1 MRAEGGKE
9 SSTASIVTE
18 SESQS
23 QFASDGAPQTPV
35 PESIALVRK
44 RHPIALLLV
53 LVLAAGTA
61 GSGSTAR
68 NGGATSQAYAIKVIV
83 PGQGGAATTPVAAPK
98 DSVAFGNASAYPSPD
113 VVSWG
118 SSVASASAS
127 PGETA
132 TASASAEVSTLSLF
146 GGEVTATSVR
156 GRVEATANTDGAT
169 GDFDGSGV
177 ATLVVQGQAV
187 SSDPGAHIPLGDWGS
202 AIVLAEGSAPADT
215 SFRGNVTALD
225 IRLTVDHGG
234 LPAGT
239 QILVGY
245 AEAAVTSPDQTSTTT
260 GPTTPVPA
268 PRSTKK
274 QPKPPEQPTGGPPI
288 IRQPPVGVKPK
299 LTKGRYVF
307 PVYGP
312 CSFTSTFAA
321 PRADTGWHHGE
332 DIFAALGAPL
342 LAVADGTVFSVGWN
356 DVGGYRLW
364 LRDRQGNQFYYAH
377 LSAFSPLAVNGAQV
391 KAGDVV
397 GFMGNSGDAQGTPYH
412 LHFEVHPVQMLYLGY
427 DGVIPPYPLLVA
439 WRRLDDIQFPDGT
452 GWAPAVPAGA
462 QAPKPGAIVLQVT
475 DISVAS
481 GLRPGSLARAFVAPV
496 SSEGDGAL
504 IRAFT
509 PPAIPDGGLRQGLR
523 PRGSD

>member
-1 MRAEGGKE
+1 VGKRL
-9 SSTASIVTE
+9 
-18 SESQS
+18 
-23 QFASDGAPQTPV
+23 
-35 PESIALVRK
+35 SIAL
-44 RHPIALLLV
+44 ALV
-53 LVLAAGTA
+53 PLALAPGLAGA
-61 GSGSTAR
+61 GSTAR
-68 NGGATSQAYAIKVIV
+68 DGGATAQSYAIRVIV
-83 PGQGGAATTPVAAPK
+83 PGQGGAATTAVAAPK
-98 DSVAFGNASAYPSPD
+98 DSVAFGSASAYPSSD

-118 SSVASASAS
+118 ASVASASAS
-127 PGETA
+127 PGQTA
-132 TASASAEVSTLSLF
+132 TASASAELSSLSLF
-146 GGEVTATSVR
+146 SGEVTATSIR
-156 GRVEATANTDGAT
+156 GRVEASANADGAS
-169 GDFDGSGV
+169 GDFDGSGIG
-177 ATLVVQGQAV
+177 TFVVLNQAV
-187 SSDPGAHIPLGDWGS
+187 SGEPGTRVALGDWGS
-202 AIVLAEGSAPADT
+202 AIVLAEGSAPAEK
-215 SFRGNVTALD
+215 SYRGNVTALD
-225 IRLTVDHGG
+225 IRLTADHGG

-245 AEAAVTSPDQTSTTT
+245 AEAAVSSPEPAPTKTT
-260 GPTTPVPA
+260 PATPVPSP
-268 PRSTKK
+268 PRSSKR
-274 QPKPPEQPTGGPPI
+274 QPKPPEQVPGVRPV

-312 CSFTSTFAA
+312 CSFTNTFAA

-377 LSAFSPLAVNGAQV
+377 LSAFSPLAQNGAQV

-412 LHFEVHPVQMLYLGY
+412 LHFEIHPVQMLYLAY
-427 DGVIPPYPLLVA
+427 DGVISPYPILVE
-439 WRRLDDIQFPDGT
+439 WRRVQDIEFPDGT
-452 GWAPAVPAGA
+452 GWAPTPPAGA
-462 QAPKPGAIVLQVT
+462 QAPRPGAIVLQVT

-509 PPAIPDGGLRQGLR
+509 PPVLPNGGLLQGAR
-523 PRGSD
+523 APGPGG

>member
-1 MRAEGGKE
+1 
-9 SSTASIVTE
+9 
-18 SESQS
+18 
-23 QFASDGAPQTPV
+23 
-35 PESIALVRK
+35 
-44 RHPIALLLV
+44 
-53 LVLAAGTA
+53 
-61 GSGSTAR
+61 
-68 NGGATSQAYAIKVIV
+68 VIV
-83 PGQGGAATTPVAAPK
+83 PGQNGAATTAVAAPK
-98 DSVAFGNASAYPSPD
+98 DSVAFGNASAYPSSD

-118 SSVASASAS
+118 ASVASASAS
-127 PGETA
+127 PGQTA
-132 TASASAEVSTLSLF
+132 TASASAEVSSLSLF
-146 GGEVTATSVR
+146 GGELTATSIR
-156 GRVEATANTDGAT
+156 GRVEATANATSAT

-187 SSDPGAHIPLGDWGS
+187 SAGAGERVALGDWGS
-202 AIVLAEGSAPADT
+202 AIVLAQGSAPAAT

-225 IRLTVDHGG
+225 IRLNADHGG

-245 AEAAVTSPDQTSTTT
+245 AEAAVTSPEPAPTTT
-260 GPTTPVPA
+260 TSPPTPFP
-268 PRSTKK
+268 PPPKGKK
-274 QPKPPEQPTGGPPI
+274 QPKPPEHVPGAPV
-288 IRQPPVGVKPK
+288 IRQPPAGLQPK

-312 CSFTSTFAA
+312 CSFTNTFAA

-332 DIFAALGAPL
+332 DIFAALGTPL

-391 KAGDVV
+391 KAGDVL

-412 LHFEVHPVQMLYLGY
+412 LHFEIHPVQLLYKGY
-427 DGVIPPYPLLVA
+427 DGVISPYPILIRWQRVE
-439 WRRLDDIQFPDGT
+439 DIQFPDGT
-452 GWAPAVPAGA
+452 GWAPPAPAGA

-481 GLRPGSLARAFVAPV
+481 GLRPGAVARAFIAPA

-509 PPAIPDGGLRQGLR
+509 PSVLPTEGLGQGLR
-523 PRGSD
+523 AQRGD

>member
-1 MRAEGGKE
+1 
-9 SSTASIVTE
+9 
-18 SESQS
+18 
-23 QFASDGAPQTPV
+23 
-35 PESIALVRK
+35 VRK
-44 RHPIALLLV
+44 RPPIAFLLV
-53 LVLAAGTA
+53 ALLAAATA
-61 GSGSTAR
+61 GAGSTAR
-68 NGGATSQAYAIKVIV
+68 NGGATSQAFAIKVIV
-83 PGQGGAATTPVAAPK
+83 PGQTGAATSAVAAPK
-98 DSVAFGNASAYPSPD
+98 DSVAFGNASAYPSAD

-127 PGETA
+127 PGQTA
-132 TASASAEVSTLSLF
+132 TASASAEVSSLSLF
-146 GGEVTATSVR
+146 GGEVTATSIR
-156 GRVEATANTDGAT
+156 GRVEATANDTSAK

-177 ATLVVQGQAV
+177 ATLVVLGQAV
-187 SSDPGAHIPLGDWGS
+187 SAGPGERVALGDWGS
-202 AIVLAEGSAPADT
+202 AIVLAEGSAPAEK

-225 IRLTVDHGG
+225 IHLNADHGG

-245 AEAAVTSPDQTSTTT
+245 AEASVTSPEPAPVTTAA
-260 GPTTPVPA
+260 TTPVPPPA
-268 PRSTKK
+268 KNPKT
-274 QPKPPEQPTGGPPI
+274 QPKPPEQVPGVPPV
-288 IRQPPVGVKPK
+288 IRQPPIGVKPK

-312 CSFTSTFAA
+312 CSFTNTFAA

-364 LRDRQGNQFYYAH
+364 LRDKLGNQFYYAH
-377 LSAFSPLAVNGAQV
+377 LSAFSPLAVNNAQV
-391 KAGDVV
+391 KAGDVL

-412 LHFEVHPVQMLYLGY
+412 LHFEVHPVQLLYLGY
-427 DGVIPPYPLLVA
+427 DGVIPPYPMLIA
-439 WRRLDDIQFPDGT
+439 WKRLQDIQFPDGT
-452 GWAPAVPAGA
+452 GWAPAATPGA

-509 PPAIPDGGLRQGLR
+509 PPVTPTGGLRQGLR
-523 PRGSD
+523 VPRGG